1 MRVSVKLIGLL
12 VVLVMVC
19 AMALPLYATGTADSI
34 GRRAYAQTGSPVLI
48 YNADSYPATSLGSSR
63 WAVWGT
69 LGGVMLRSINDDGT
83 LGQVSGLGAD
93 RDTPVVTAGDAA
105 FWLVGGAGNWR
116 VNGYDWVRG
125 ITFDGLVAYG
135 GARAYLAVVAL
146 PASQQYAVAIGS
158 ESGGI
163 PRVEFYP
170 YGSNGSGSNRSPK
183 ITADASGRSWSATQG
198 VGLTTDGNNVLVV
211 YSVTDSGTQYDVYAT
226 LLNSSGGVVSRDI
239 AVGTTTFSD
248 EDPAV
253 VNDGAGYLVAWA
265 YRAGE
270 GTDPCNAA
278 SHPSLLDSD
287 GDGMPD
293 AWETYYGLDPHYN
306 DALLDRDG
314 DGLNN
319 VGEWQKGS
327 DPTRA
332 DTDGDGLTDN
342 VDPCPTKVDCDH
354 DGLTDY
360 QEVVTYHTN
369 PLLADTDGDGF
380 PDMYEI
386 AYGYDAL
393 SASSPISGTTHPALT
408 LDTDGDSMS
417 DAWEIVNGLNPNSPA
432 DASLDADG
440 DGVTN
445 AEEAAGGVGVSLI
458 RKRDSDGDGLS
469 DYYEVKYDLC
479 KGGGHTDPMN
489 YDSDGDRF
497 SDGQEIGSVL
507 SQLVIRRLGYD
518 GVASSA
524 ATPLRDSQNHIEWPR
539 LSYDAYTGETALVWF
554 ERQGLTRT
562 DRDQGSVYLF
572 TLSGSSLTSAPIQ
585 IADAR
590 NTTGAVYAPP
600 HAVVSDHGTHR
611 ILVNRGDG
619 LYLYQRT
626 TTAGTPTPT
635 ATATATATSTSLP
648 TATAQPP
655 TATPLAVD
663 AYEPDDT
670 YPTVPIGIP
679 QARTF
684 NPPGDIDRGSF
695 AVKAGYT
702 YRLYTVSQPPLD
714 PRGQVTLQTA
724 GLTYVNDDGGSG
736 KDVLIVFVPLVDDTA
751 KFEIASNNSQ
761 YGPNTNYQLTVE
773 EVKPTVIPTA
783 TPIPGDAY
791 EPDGSAALAKA
802 IMVGETQTRNIAPA
816 TDLDY
821 VRVYLKQD
829 TTYRIF
835 AQRQGSLIDLFLD
848 LDIGLFNDD
857 CPGYGMAASCL
868 EFVSP
873 VSGER
878 ILKVGANAGE
888 GGYTLSVGEVIPA
901 LTATTLPPTPAPT
914 RTPTPTA
921 TPPTASPAD
930 AYEPDDTELLSALA
944 VEGAPQSRTFW
955 MSGGQHDV
963 DYARALL
970 KPGTWEIAARSS
982 TSNYDTNLTITFEGR
997 QYTSDDE
1004 EGKNA
1009 VVVITS
1015 TTLAYAV
1022 IRVGNMGIDGPG
1034 SYTLSVNRL
1043 ANTVAPAVAGSEDAY
1058 EPDSASA
1065 PKLYGSE
1072 QSRTFNPAGDVDYAR
1087 YLVKVGVETYFDTL
1101 SCQAGADTEIQVY
1114 SDGGTLLGQND
1125 DSDGVCS
1132 HVSVKRDAD
1141 TWVTVHVLNRGQA
1154 WGSQVSYRLRIA
1166 TIYQVA
1172 PTPTLTPVPTAIP
1185 AATLTPVPTVP
1196 YVSPSPYPT
1205 AVPYPTGAPV
1215 VYPTVSSIP
1224 AQSVSPTPT
1233 GGVVSAAS
1241 VNLGNSPVAGGLG
1254 NSAAAL
1260 AGTNVGVSLFM
1271 DDNNDQLFGLTEA
1284 MRRVLVVVRMGA
1296 EKWLGYT
1303 GADGTLA
1310 MRLPFITA
1318 DTTIQWEVP
1327 YLHRSGQLKVSEKT
1341 RELPVDLRLASAKY
1355 PIYLP

>member
-1 MRVSVKLIGLL
+1 MRIVIKLTGLL
-12 VVLVMVC
+12 TAVVMVC
-19 AMALPLYATGTADSI
+19 ALVSPLLVSGVHAQAGGPAL
-34 GRRAYAQTGSPVLI
+34 V
-48 YNADSYPATSLGSSR
+48 YNADSYPAAALGSSR

-83 LGQVSGLGAD
+83 LGQIFGLGAD
-93 RDTPVVTAGDAA
+93 RDTPVVTAGDAS

-116 VNGYDWVRG
+116 VHGYDWMRG
-125 ITFDGLVAYG
+125 ITFDGLIAYG
-135 GARAYLAVVAL
+135 GAHAYLAAVML

-158 ESGGI
+158 ESVGI
-163 PRVEFYP
+163 PRVEFYS
-170 YGSNGSGSNRSPK
+170 YDSKGGGSTRTPTF
-183 ITADASGRSWSATQG
+183 TADASGRSWSAAQG
-198 VGLTTDGNNVLVV
+198 VALTTDGNNALVV
-211 YSVTDSGTQYDVYAT
+211 YSVTDSGAQYDVYAT

-239 AVGTTTFSD
+239 AVGTTSFSD

-278 SHPSLLDSD
+278 SRPSLLDSD

-332 DTDGDGLTDN
+332 DTDGDGQTDN
-342 VDPCPTKVDCDH
+342 ADPCATKVDCDH
-354 DGLTDY
+354 DGLSDY
-360 QEVVTYHTN
+360 QEGVTYHTN
-369 PLLADTDGDGF
+369 ALLADTEGDGF

-417 DAWEIVNGLNPNSPA
+417 DVWEIVNGLNPNSPA
-432 DASLDADG
+432 DASLDTDG

-518 GVASSA
+518 GVASGV

-539 LSYDAYTGETALVWF
+539 LAHDAYTGETALAWF

-562 DRDQGSVYLF
+562 DREQGTVYLF
-572 TLSGSSLTSAPIQ
+572 TLSGGSLTSAPIQ
-585 IADAR
+585 IGDAR

-600 HAVVSDHGTHR
+600 HAVVSGQGVHR

-635 ATATATATSTSLP
+635 ATATATP
-648 TATAQPP
+648 TNTPTPTGTALPP

-702 YRLYTVSQPPLD
+702 YHLYTVSQSPLD

-751 KFEIASNNSQ
+751 KFEITSNNSQ
-761 YGPNTNYQLTVE
+761 YGPSTNYHLTLE
-773 EVKPTVIPTA
+773 EIEPTIIPTA
-783 TPIPGDAY
+783 TPIPSDAY
-791 EPDGSAALAKA
+791 EPDPSAAQAKT
-802 IMVGETQTRNIAPA
+802 IMVGETQARSIAPA

-821 VRVYLKQD
+821 VRVNLKQGA
-829 TTYRIF
+829 TYRIF

-848 LDIGLFNDD
+848 LDIGLYNDD
-857 CPGYGMAASCL
+857 CPGCGMAASCL
-868 EFVSP
+868 EFISP

-878 ILKVGANAGE
+878 LLKVGANAGE
-888 GGYTLSVGEVIPA
+888 GGYTLSASEV
-901 LTATTLPPTPAPT
+901 LPTQ
-914 RTPTPTA
+914 TA
-921 TPPTASPAD
+921 TPVLPTPLPSATPLPSPTASPAD
-930 AYEPDDTELLSALA
+930 AYEPDNTESQAGLL
-944 VEGAPQSRTFW
+944 VEGSPQSHTFW
-955 MSGGQHDV
+955 AGVGQQDV
-963 DYARALL
+963 DYARVLL
-970 KPGTWEIAARSS
+970 KPGAWEISARSS
-982 TSNYDTNLTITFEGR
+982 TANYDTNLAITFEG
-997 QYTSDDE
+997 QQHTGDDE
-1004 EGKNA
+1004 DGKNA

-1015 TTLAYAV
+1015 TTQAYAV
-1022 IRVGNMGIDGPG
+1022 IRVGNMGVDGQG
-1034 SYTLSVNRL
+1034 SYTLSVRRL
-1043 ANTVAPAVAGSEDAY
+1043 SDAAQPATAGSEDAY

-1065 PKLYGSE
+1065 PKPYASE
-1072 QSRTFNPAGDVDYAR
+1072 QSRTFNPASDTDYAR
-1087 YLVKVGVETYFDTL
+1087 YLVKGGVETYFDTQ
-1101 SCQAGADTEIQVY
+1101 SCQGGADTEIEVY

-1132 HVSVKRDAD
+1132 HVSVIRSND
-1141 TWVTVHVLNRGQA
+1141 TWVTVHVRNRSQA
-1154 WGSQVSYRLRIA
+1154 WGSNVSYRLRIA
-1166 TIYQVA
+1166 TVYQVA
-1172 PTPTLTPVPTAIP
+1172 PTPTRTPTPILPTNTPVPYIP
-1185 AATLTPVPTVP
+1185 PTPYP
-1196 YVSPSPYPT
+1196 PYPT
-1205 AVPYPTGAPV
+1205 VAPV
-1215 VYPTVSSIP
+1215 VYPTVATAATSG
-1224 AQSVSPTPT
+1224 SPTP
-1233 GGVVSAAS
+1233 SPMPAS
-1241 VNLGNSPVAGGLG
+1241 NGFTSLASMQPSGSGAVAGTGV
-1254 NSAAAL
+1254 NVAL
-1260 AGTNVGVSLFM
+1260 FV

-1310 MRLPFITA
+1310 LRLPFITA
-1318 DTTIQWEVP
+1318 DTTIQWEAP

-1341 RELPVDLRLASAKY
+1341 RELPVDVRMASAKY